1 MLGRYFPGSD
11 VHTHLPGN
19 LVKHRFYFSSFGWGL
34 RPDVSHKL
42 PGEGG
47 ADVVN
52 PETTPE
58 QPGSRG
64 PAQL

>member
-1 MLGRYFPGSD
+1 M
-11 VHTHLPGN
+11 HTRLPGN

>member
-1 MLGRYFPGSD
+1 M
-11 VHTHLPGN
+11 HTHLLGN
-19 LVKHRFYFSSFGWGL
+19 LVKHRFEFSSFGWGL

-47 ADVVN
+47 ADVAD

-64 PAQL
+64 STQL

>member
-1 MLGRYFPGSD
+1 MLGKDFPGSD
-11 VHTHLPGN
+11 VHIHLLGN
-19 LVKHRFYFSSFGWGL
+19 LVKHRFWFGSFGWGL

-47 ADVVN
+47 ADVVD
-52 PETTPE
+52 PETTPK

-64 PAQL
+64 PTQL